1 MLNTTLHMVPLLKPL
16 ISITLIAFIVYI
28 TITTSLKKK
37 ISTRVAAS
45 SILQSA
51 TPDRAHG
58 VIFGKEKGAVFFS
71 PANDEGHTIVFGGS
85 GSGKTSSL
93 LIPTLRSWTGTSLT
107 IDISGDISTNCDMR
121 DKLTFEPSNAHTIPY
136 NIFDS
141 IDRTTDINEKYENL
155 EQLAYMLMPE
165 SERMDD
171 NARFFLTEGRKIL
184 TAALIAFYFQGMD
197 FIQICEFI
205 IRNSFQNLF
214 SAIDNSHCEAAIQ
227 YINSFQGA
235 NEKNTAGCKQAADN
249 AVKLF
254 ATNSKIKKCIHR
266 PVKHELYF
274 CAASVEHSNVF
285 VIIDDVQLELYA
297 PLLHV
302 ITAQCLDYFSSR
314 SAEHTH
320 SILFALDEFASFGK
334 LDITAALRKLRK
346 KHVRIMILTQSM
358 ADIDLIYGR
367 AERMAMMNNLQFKVV
382 LNAADTDTQEYF
394 SKLIGNKI
402 IQNHSISKNAKS
414 VTRTYTDAKEY
425 VVEPSE
431 LAHLKNALL
440 LLYPD
445 GYIRL
450 MKNYYFL

>member
-1 MLNTTLHMVPLLKPL
+1 MFNTLLYLIPLMKPL
-16 ISITLIAFIVYI
+16 VFITFIVYI
-28 TITTSLKKK
+28 TITFPLKGKP
-37 ISTRVAAS
+37 SDHATTS

-51 TPDRAHG
+51 SPDNAHG

-71 PANDEGHTIVFGGS
+71 PVNNEGHIAVFGGS
-85 GSGKTSSL
+85 GSGKTSGL
-93 LIPTLRSWTGTSLT
+93 LIPTLRSWTGTSLV
-107 IDISGDISTNCDMR
+107 IDISGDISSNCNIHN
-121 DKLTFEPSNAHTIPY
+121 KLIFEPANPHSIPF
-136 NIFDS
+136 NIFDA
-141 IDRTTDINEKYENL
+141 IDRTTDINEKNEKL
-155 EQLAYMLMPE
+155 EHLAYMLMPD

-171 NARFFLTEGRKIL
+171 NAKFFLTEGRKIL
-184 TAALIAFYFQGMD
+184 AAALIAFYHQGKD

-205 IRNSFQNLF
+205 MGHSFQKVF
-214 SAIDNSHCEAAIQ
+214 SAIDASRCEMAIQ
-227 YINSFQGA
+227 YINSFEGA
-235 NEKNTAGCKQAADN
+235 NERNTAGCKQAADN

-254 ATNSKIKKCIHR
+254 ATNNKIKKVVRR
-266 PVKHELYF
+266 PAKQELSF
-274 CAASVEHSNVF
+274 SAASVEHSNVF

-402 IQNHSISKNAKS
+402 IQNHSISRNAKS
-414 VTRTYTDAKEY
+414 ITRTYTDTKEY
-425 VVEPSE
+425 AIEPAE
-431 LAHLKNALL
+431 LAHLKNELL

-450 MKNYYFL
+450 SKNYYFL

>member
-320 SILFALDEFASFGK
+320 PILFALDEFASFGK
-334 LDITAALRKLRK
+334 LDITAALHK
-346 KHVRIMILTQSM
+346 ILK
-358 ADIDLIYGR
+358 
-367 AERMAMMNNLQFKVV
+367 F
-382 LNAADTDTQEYF
+382 
-394 SKLIGNKI
+394 
-402 IQNHSISKNAKS
+402 
-414 VTRTYTDAKEY
+414 
-425 VVEPSE
+425 
-431 LAHLKNALL
+431 
-440 LLYPD
+440 
-445 GYIRL
+445 
-450 MKNYYFL
+450 

>member
-1 MLNTTLHMVPLLKPL
+1 MDFLKSSNTLPFSQIYTAVSP
-16 ISITLIAFIVYI
+16 V
-28 TITTSLKKK
+28 
-37 ISTRVAAS
+37 
-45 SILQSA
+45 
-51 TPDRAHG
+51 DRMSHL
-58 VIFGKEKGAVFFS
+58 
-71 PANDEGHTIVFGGS
+71 
-85 GSGKTSSL
+85 SL
-93 LIPTLRSWTGTSLT
+93 LITYGAKDHSCILSQMFCDNYDLFSSDAIKSL
-107 IDISGDISTNCDMR
+107 IKWAIHDIRHI
-121 DKLTFEPSNAHTIPY
+121 EPSNAHTIPY

-285 VIIDDVQLELYA
+285 VIIDDVQLELY
-297 PLLHV
+297 
-302 ITAQCLDYFSSR
+302 
-314 SAEHTH
+314 
-320 SILFALDEFASFGK
+320 
-334 LDITAALRKLRK
+334 
-346 KHVRIMILTQSM
+346 
-358 ADIDLIYGR
+358 
-367 AERMAMMNNLQFKVV
+367 
-382 LNAADTDTQEYF
+382 
-394 SKLIGNKI
+394 I
-402 IQNHSISKNAKS
+402 I
-414 VTRTYTDAKEY
+414 
-425 VVEPSE
+425 
-431 LAHLKNALL
+431 
-440 LLYPD
+440 
-445 GYIRL
+445 
-450 MKNYYFL
+450 

>member
-71 PANDEGHTIVFGGS
+71 PANDEGHTILFGGS

-184 TAALIAFYFQGMD
+184 TAG
-197 FIQICEFI
+197 
-205 IRNSFQNLF
+205 
-214 SAIDNSHCEAAIQ
+214 
-227 YINSFQGA
+227 
-235 NEKNTAGCKQAADN
+235 
-249 AVKLF
+249 
-254 ATNSKIKKCIHR
+254 
-266 PVKHELYF
+266 
-274 CAASVEHSNVF
+274 
-285 VIIDDVQLELYA
+285 
-297 PLLHV
+297 
-302 ITAQCLDYFSSR
+302 
-314 SAEHTH
+314 
-320 SILFALDEFASFGK
+320 
-334 LDITAALRKLRK
+334 
-346 KHVRIMILTQSM
+346 
-358 ADIDLIYGR
+358 
-367 AERMAMMNNLQFKVV
+367 
-382 LNAADTDTQEYF
+382 
-394 SKLIGNKI
+394 
-402 IQNHSISKNAKS
+402 
-414 VTRTYTDAKEY
+414 
-425 VVEPSE
+425 
-431 LAHLKNALL
+431 
-440 LLYPD
+440 
-445 GYIRL
+445 
-450 MKNYYFL
+450 